1 MGFGPCLTVDIH
13 HGALTEG
20 FLTFS
25 IVMISVTK
33 SFWPYVGN
41 GMGLCSRGS
50 YNQGAYTCLLAC
62 PNGGNSTGSLDIPVA
77 GSATQGG
84 ERKNEG

>member
-1 MGFGPCLTVDIH
+1 M
-13 HGALTEG
+13 
-20 FLTFS
+20 
-25 IVMISVTK
+25 TK
-33 SFWPYVGN
+33 SFWPYVGS